1 MLRKHLTKV
10 TALVALAVMAPAV
23 AGLLMAGCRR
33 PKDDTAAQV
42 QAAETESSQATEQAE
57 GDDKGKATEEIGADL
72 FIPLTVDT
80 FEELVV
86 DADKPVV
93 IIFSSRKCGYC
104 KRTKK
109 MIVEMGDEY
118 GDAVGFLTVDKE
130 TSPELVMEFRV
141 HNYPTVFVFSRGRQ
155 VDKWIGAIKED
166 EMRKR
171 LDHLL
176 GKRLP
181 AEDAN

>member
-1 MLRKHLTKV
+1 MLRKHSINV
-10 TALVALAVMAPAV
+10 TALVALAVMVLAV
-23 AGLLMAGCRR
+23 AGLLLAGCRG
-33 PKDDTAAQV
+33 PQDDIAAEV
-42 QAAETESSQATEQAE
+42 QAAETESSEAVEQAE
-57 GDDKGKATEEIGADL
+57 DDDKGKATEEIGADL

-86 DADKPVV
+86 DTDKPVV

-104 KRTKK
+104 KRAKV
-109 MIVEMGDEY
+109 MMVEMADEY
-118 GDAVGFLTVDKE
+118 GDAIAFLIVKKE
-130 TSPELVMEFRV
+130 TGHELVMEFRV

-155 VDKWIGAIKED
+155 VDKWTGAIKED

-176 GKRLP
+176 GKRRP
-181 AEDAN
+181 TEDAN